1 MALVTSF
8 ALGLAV
14 GYIVTWP
21 FVRRAKPDGLNG
33 MLTSAI
39 KSQPNPDM
47 AWHPPPDSGCQSTAI
62 IVLDRLEH
70 IDGIVPSLAHRL
82 NQAGI
87 LTYTDLATQSPK
99 RLRAILDSTLL
110 PQSNSTREIDV
121 EAWQK
126 QARALADRL
135 TNGRSEPAP

>member
-21 FVRRAKPDGLNG
+21 FVRRAKPVGLNG
-33 MLTSAI
+33 MLASEV
-39 KSQPNPDM
+39 KPQPKPDT
-47 AWHPPPDSGCQSTAI
+47 AWHSTPDSGCQSTAI
-62 IVLDRLEH
+62 IVMDRLEH
-70 IDGIVPSLAHRL
+70 IDGIVPSLARRL

-87 LTYTDLATQSPK
+87 LTYTDLATQSPE
-99 RLRAILDSTLL
+99 RLRAILDSAPL

-135 TNGRSEPAP
+135 TNGKSEPAP